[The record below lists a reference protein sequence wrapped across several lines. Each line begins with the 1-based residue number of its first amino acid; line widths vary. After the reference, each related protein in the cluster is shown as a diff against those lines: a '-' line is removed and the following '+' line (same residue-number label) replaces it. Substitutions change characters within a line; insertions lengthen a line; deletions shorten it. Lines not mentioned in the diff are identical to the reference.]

1 MVLMSRATATTTP
14 VTNLCSAVLVVT
26 DAGTLRSR
34 DIVMRS
40 VGSGYNVVVVGR
52 QAHDVADYM
61 NAALHEQVWTFVA
74 DLADPEQVSHII
86 ERAIDIAGPL
96 MMIIDPGGLLADV
109 EAADRRVA

>member
-1 MVLMSRATATTTP
+1 MVLMSRATATATP
-14 VTNLCSAVLVVT
+14 PTNLCSAVLVVT
-26 DAGTLRSR
+26 DGTLRSR

-52 QAHDVADYM
+52 QAHDVVDYM

-74 DLADPEQVSHII
+74 DPADPEQVSHII